1 MTFLPPAA
9 RAEYLDL
16 DGGRVRVLLGGPD
29 EAPPFLMVHGGSN
42 DNAAISWYRMFE
54 AFGSDHRV
62 IAPELPG
69 FGATA
74 GIEPLGGPAAQA
86 DFLARVL
93 TGLGVGRALVA
104 GVSMGGD
111 VAMNLA
117 LRHPELVQGLVLI
130 APGGLVERV
139 GSGWLTHRSAW
150 WAARMPDAFLF
161 PVTALANRFVGSALR
176 AIVHD
181 VSTMPPEV
189 VAEFRREALRP
200 GAARGYMR
208 YNQATLGPHGM
219 RNNLMPVVSRITA
232 PALFFHGEKDPMVP
246 LEGSR
251 RASELMPNARL
262 VTVPDCG
269 HWAQLEAHDRFVE
282 EVRAFLATVHDTP
295 EDG

>member
-16 DGGRVRVLLGGPD
+16 DGGRVRVLRGGPD
-29 EAPPFLMVHGGSN
+29 GAPALLLVHGGSN
-42 DNAAISWYRMFE
+42 DNAAVSWYRMFGE
-54 AFGSDHRV
+54 FGADHRV

-69 FGATA
+69 FGGTV
-74 GIEPLGGPAAQA
+74 GIDPVGGPTAQA

-93 TGLGVGRALVA
+93 SGLGVERAVVV

-117 LRHPELVQGLVLI
+117 LRHPGLVRGLVLI

-139 GSGWLTHRSAW
+139 GNRWLTHKGAW

-161 PVTALANRFVGSALR
+161 PATALANRFVGVALR
-176 AIVHD
+176 AVVHD
-181 VSTMPPEV
+181 VSALPPEA

-208 YNQATLGPHGM
+208 YNQDTLGPHGM
-219 RNNLMPVVSRITA
+219 LNNLMPVVGRITV
-232 PALFFHGEKDPMVP
+232 PTLFFHGEQDSLVP

-269 HWAQLEAHDRFVE
+269 HWAQLEAHERFVE
-282 EVRAFLATVHDTP
+282 EVRAFLPAVH
-295 EDG
+295 G